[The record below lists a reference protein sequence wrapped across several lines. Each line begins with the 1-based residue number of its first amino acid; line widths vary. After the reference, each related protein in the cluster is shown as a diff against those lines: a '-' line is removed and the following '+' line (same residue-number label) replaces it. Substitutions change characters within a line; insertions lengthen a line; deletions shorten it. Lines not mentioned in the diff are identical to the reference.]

1 MDGLFAAAGLMY
13 RSPSAHLYSALGNIY
28 FRVAKKMM
36 RIMQQ
41 QHSQRKP
48 RRK

>member
-13 RSPSAHLYSALGNIY
+13 RSPSAHLYSALGNI